1 MAKPKRSQ
9 RQTATRTGNGA
20 RSAGANTRA
29 APAGTGAT
37 AANDRTDR
45 TAPAANT
52 RTAPAANTRTAPAT
66 NTRTARVGSPP
77 RRRLTTRPWWQGR
90 TSIIATLV
98 SVALIVVF
106 FIVLSGRG
114 NGSGTSAAQPAPASV
129 VQGVTQVSPE
139 VFSTVGTAGLSNPL
153 QATHET
159 AILKGPSGKPLFLY
173 VGAEYCPYCAA
184 ERWSM
189 IVALSRFG
197 TFSNLHLTTSAGDPE
212 VYPNTPTFTFYG
224 SSYTSQYLEF
234 QSVELNTNQ
243 PSGLSGYGS
252 LQKLT
257 NAQQQLFDKYD
268 APPYTQQA
276 GGIPF
281 LDVGNQYIEISSGFL
296 PSVLA
301 GQSWEQ
307 IASAMSN
314 PQAPTTKAI
323 VGNANY
329 LTAALCQITNNQPAS
344 VCAAAPIPAIQQSMA
359 KGK

>member
-9 RQTATRTGNGA
+9 RRTATRTGNGA

-37 AANDRTDR
+37 AANDRPDR

-52 RTAPAANTRTAPAT
+52 RTAPAANG
-66 NTRTARVGSPP
+66 RTARAGSPP
-77 RRRLTTRPWWQGR
+77 QRRLATRPWWQGR

-98 SVALIVVF
+98 SVALIVAF
-106 FIVLSGRG
+106 FIVLSNRGSG
-114 NGSGTSAAQPAPASV
+114 NGMSAAQPAPASV

-139 VFSTVGTAGLSNPL
+139 VFSSVGTGGLSNPM
-153 QATHET
+153 QPTHES
-159 AILKGPSGKPLFLY
+159 AILKGPSGKPLFFY
-173 VGAEYCPYCAA
+173 AGAEFCPYCAA

-197 TFSNLHLTTSAGDPE
+197 TFSNLHLSTSAGAPE
-212 VYPNTPTFTFYG
+212 AYPNTPTFTFYG

-234 QSVELNTNQ
+234 QSVELYTNQ

-252 LQKLT
+252 LQTPTK
-257 NAQQQLFDKYD
+257 AQQQLIDKYD

-276 GGIPF
+276 GAIPF

>member
-9 RQTATRTGNGA
+9 RQTRTGNGA
-20 RSAGANTRA
+20 RSAGASTRA

-37 AANDRTDR
+37 AANDRPDR
-45 TAPAANT
+45 ITPAA
-52 RTAPAANTRTAPAT
+52 

-77 RRRLTTRPWWQGR
+77 RRQLTTRPWWQGR

-98 SVALIVVF
+98 SVALIVAF

-114 NGSGTSAAQPAPASV
+114 SGNGTSAAQPAPASV

-139 VFSTVGTAGLSNPL
+139 VFSTVGTGGLSNPL
-153 QATHET
+153 QPTHES

-173 VGAEYCPYCAA
+173 VGAEFCPYCAA

-197 TFSNLHLTTSAGDPE
+197 TFSNLHLSTSAGAPE
-212 VYPNTPTFTFYG
+212 AYPNTPTFTFYG

-234 QSVELNTNQ
+234 QSVELYTNQ

-252 LQKLT
+252 LQTPTK
-257 NAQQQLFDKYD
+257 AQQQLIDKYD

-276 GGIPF
+276 GAIPF
-281 LDVGNQYIEISSGFL
+281 LDVGNQYIEISSGFP

-323 VGNANY
+323 VGNASY

>member
-9 RQTATRTGNGA
+9 RQTATRTGNVA
-20 RSAGANTRA
+20 RPSGANTRA

-45 TAPAANT
+45 A
-52 RTAPAANTRTAPAT
+52 APAT

-77 RRRLTTRPWWQGR
+77 RRRLATLQPWWQGK
-90 TSIIATLV
+90 TPIIATLV

-114 NGSGTSAAQPAPASV
+114 SGTSAAQPAPASV
-129 VQGVTQVSPE
+129 VQGVTQVGPE
-139 VFSTVGTAGLSNPL
+139 VFSTVGTGGLSNPL
-153 QATHET
+153 QPTHES
-159 AILKGPSGKPLFLY
+159 AILKGPSGKPLFFY
-173 VGAEYCPYCAA
+173 AGAEFCPYCAA

-197 TFSNLHLTTSAGDPE
+197 TFSNLHLSTSAGAPE
-212 VYPNTPTFTFYG
+212 AYPNTPTFTFYG

-234 QSVELNTNQ
+234 QPVELYTNQ
-243 PSGLSGYGS
+243 PSGLSGYGT
-252 LQKLT
+252 LQTPTK
-257 NAQQQLFDKYD
+257 AQQQLIDKYD

-314 PQAPTTKAI
+314 PQSPTTKAI

-329 LTAALCQITNNQPAS
+329 LTAALCQTTNNQPAS